1 MNAVYMQVYLLKKL
15 KTNMAANPLISI
27 IIPIFKVEKY
37 LHKCVDS
44 LIAQTYSNTE
54 IILVDD
60 GSPDS
65 CPMICDEYAKRYK
78 NVHSFHK
85 TNGGLSDARNYG
97 TRRASG
103 DWIVFV
109 DSDDYVTPDY
119 VTDLWK
125 LKVKYD
131 SDMSMAWVIR
141 VDEAGTT
148 LGNKLSFHDFCT
160 SGQDAVFEI
169 YEKGT
174 HVGWNAYNKLYPKD
188 LLLQVPFPNGYYE
201 DMACM
206 YKILEKCNKVAIGDF
221 NQNYC
226 YVQRTDSILNS
237 NLSNKHFHIFTICDE
252 LSRYLEQEYPNHSIL
267 KPIIYAKAT
276 IQMLHSQSM
285 DKRTF
290 NKVFFLN
297 VKLFRRKILR
307 VLLKKDLS
315 VKFKI
320 VYILLCTNPFL
331 YRMCRHVNITKC

>member
-1 MNAVYMQVYLLKKL
+1 
-15 KTNMAANPLISI
+15 MAENPLISI
-27 IIPIFKVEKY
+27 IVPIYKVEKY

-65 CPMICDEYAKRYK
+65 CSMICDEYAKKYQ

-119 VTDLWK
+119 VNDLWM

-141 VDEAGTT
+141 VDESGTT
-148 LGNKLSFHDFCT
+148 LGNKLSFDDFCT

-188 LLLQVPFPNGYYE
+188 ILLQVPFPNGYYE

-237 NLSNKHFHIFTICDE
+237 KLSNKHFHIFDICNE
-252 LSRYLEQEYPNHSIL
+252 FIEHCSKKYSTHTTL
-267 KPIIYAKAT
+267 KAIINARAT
-276 IQMLHSQSM
+276 IQMLHSQKM
-285 DKRTF
+285 DQNTF
-290 NKVFFLN
+290 KDIFFRHT
-297 VKLFRRKILR
+297 KLFRKNLIRILCFLR
-307 VLLKKDLS
+307 INI
-315 VKFKI
+315 KFKI
-320 VYILLCTNPFL
+320 VYTLLCTNPTL
-331 YRMCRHVNITKC
+331 YRKFRHIKFNTKC